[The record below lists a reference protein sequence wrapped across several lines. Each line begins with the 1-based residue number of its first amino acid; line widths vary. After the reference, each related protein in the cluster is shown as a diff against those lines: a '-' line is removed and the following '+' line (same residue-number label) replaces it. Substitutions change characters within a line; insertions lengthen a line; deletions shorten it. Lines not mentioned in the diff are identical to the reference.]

1 MSMSFIIV
9 IIMSILFVILI
20 LSWYYFNRNQW
31 VCSQLLQ
38 ITKDWSTKSCNCI
51 ILNKFY
57 YEEIEKH
64 VKSYDRILYDIR
76 IRNKKQMITK
86 EFYTWLYGEEK

>member
-1 MSMSFIIV
+1 MIFIIV
-9 IIMSILFVILI
+9 MSISFFMLI
-20 LSWYYFNRNQW
+20 LCLYYLNRNQW

-38 ITKDWSTKSCNCI
+38 ISQDWYNKGCNCI
-51 ILNKFY
+51 ILNEFY
-57 YEEIEKH
+57 YTEIEKH

-76 IRNKKQMITK
+76 IRNKKQMMTK